1 MTLTPAAS
9 IENPPPVVI
18 VAFYLLPEYWAW
30 ENTCVAA
37 SKIELAKKEEANSS
51 NCRGANSVLVAK
63 LAKHVLGLHLLQ
75 FLRFLT
81 IHK

>member
-30 ENTCVAA
+30 ENTYVAA
-37 SKIELAKKEEANSS
+37 SMIEVVKKEEANSS
-51 NCRGANSVLVAK
+51 NCTCAK
-63 LAKHVLGLHLLQ
+63 MQ
-75 FLRFLT
+75 
-81 IHK
+81 

>member
-30 ENTCVAA
+30 ENTYVAP
-37 SKIELAKKEEANSS
+37 SQREVVKKR
-51 NCRGANSVLVAK
+51 RGRYRVSIQGVKSLWGIA
-63 LAKHVLGLHLLQ
+63 LLFQ
-75 FLRFLT
+75 DWAPGTLRGGA
-81 IHK
+81 